1 MKIKIIKTY
10 VLPLIKKVLYF
21 IKLQFRNAMPNR
33 GYTACESI
41 YGFSLR
47 VPESVSL

>member
-10 VLPLIKKVLYF
+10 VLPLKKVLYF

>member
-33 GYTACESI
+33 YTACESI